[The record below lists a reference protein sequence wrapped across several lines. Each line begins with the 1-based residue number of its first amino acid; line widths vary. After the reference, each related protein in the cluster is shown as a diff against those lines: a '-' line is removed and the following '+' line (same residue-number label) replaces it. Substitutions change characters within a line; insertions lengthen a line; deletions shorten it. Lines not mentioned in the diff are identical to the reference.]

1 MHRNQ
6 ISVSKVT
13 SNSSSSFLLILI
25 RNIKFNKM
33 LKNEIRLITRQNL
46 IPPLAYE

>member
-6 ISVSKVT
+6 ISVLKVI

-25 RNIKFNKM
+25 RNIKLNKM